1 MTPRGSDGLGG
12 EPRGSRGSRGS
23 LWGSGWGWLK
33 GILTRSQGVRGGL

>member
-23 LWGSGWGWLK
+23 PWGSGRGRLK